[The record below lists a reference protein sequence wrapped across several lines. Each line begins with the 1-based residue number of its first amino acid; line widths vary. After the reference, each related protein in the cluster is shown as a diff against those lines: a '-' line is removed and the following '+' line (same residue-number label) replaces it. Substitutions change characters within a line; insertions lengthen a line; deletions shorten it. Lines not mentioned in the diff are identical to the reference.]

1 MRLVLHRKVCSD
13 IEKVME
19 YYEQVA
25 TPELANEF
33 YAGYDISWRRQR
45 SGQNLSRFESVTCG
59 Q

>member
-1 MRLVLHRKVCSD
+1 MRLVLHRKVSSD

-33 YAGYDISWRRQR
+33 YAGLRHFMAQAA
-45 SGQNLSRFESVTCG
+45 
-59 Q
+59 